1 MCWHLILICHQIV
14 TRHNPKVAE
23 RKLLSVI
30 CEELVN
36 VSRCVS
42 PPSGYKYLHPRVN
55 IFAPDLE
62 PLDLQ
67 ADKAADSQLAQRK
80 KKKKRKTR
88 KKNWNE
94 MFARGEGNTVQY
106 PIYAHGTEAPLSAAA
121 YIKRTSQTEFRI
133 SGTHS
138 NTQTGST
145 SEAHTLHILKRMW
158 WAFFLIIII
167 TLFLKQLDV
176 CVHVCVCPRELVI
189 MGCYWVSPR
198 PQASLIL
205 HTLTVSCN

>member
-1 MCWHLILICHQIV
+1 MCWHLILICHLIV
-14 TRHNPKVAE
+14 TCHNPKVAE

-80 KKKKRKTR
+80 KKKRKTR

-138 NTQTGST
+138 NTQTLAPT
-145 SEAHTLHILKRMW
+145 SEAHTLHILKRTW
-158 WAFFLIIII
+158 WAFFFYHYYYII
-167 TLFLKQLDV
+167 FEAAGCMCARV
-176 CVHVCVCPRELVI
+176 CVSAWTGNNGLLL
-189 MGCYWVSPR
+189 GLSSPR
-198 PQASLIL
+198 PPPPTPS
-205 HTLTVSCN
+205 